1 MKKLSWLVA
10 GIMIMGQPAWAARIQ
25 DLSMTPNEMVQQGVN
40 VNRAPVSGTTTT
52 PNFPTTATSTG
63 GMAHLPPIAG
73 VVTGGPSTNYMDGYC
88 DPNFKPLMGRSASY
102 AGIANCLAQ
111 QKTDAC
117 RLYQSV
123 PQDVKQAL
131 DDSINCM
138 AQMSDTAGN
147 ATTASVSNCGVTD
160 TRRLALVKRYWNDAN
175 LAYAL
180 VFVPDLVMDNAG
192 DCLIRR

>member
-25 DLSMTPNEMVQQGVN
+25 DLSMTPNEMVQQG
-40 VNRAPVSGTTTT
+40 
-52 PNFPTTATSTG
+52 
-63 GMAHLPPIAG
+63 
-73 VVTGGPSTNYMDGYC
+73 
-88 DPNFKPLMGRSASY
+88 GRSASY